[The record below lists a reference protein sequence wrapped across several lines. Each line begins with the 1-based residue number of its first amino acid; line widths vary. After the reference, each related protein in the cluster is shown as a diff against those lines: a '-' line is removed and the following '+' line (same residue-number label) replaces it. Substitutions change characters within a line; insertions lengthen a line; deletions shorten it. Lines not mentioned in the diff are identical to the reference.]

1 MIKAFED
8 YKLEGKMEQLIQLV
22 CKKLR
27 KNKPAEVIA
36 EELEEEL
43 TQIKKII
50 EAQKQ
55 VGSYDAEQICKLMM
69 G

>member
-1 MIKAFED
+1 
-8 YKLEGKMEQLIQLV
+8 MEQLIQLV

-27 KNKPAEVIA
+27 RNKTAEVIA

-50 EAQKQ
+50 EAQKRA
-55 VGSYDAEQICKLMM
+55 GSYDAEQICKMM
-69 G
+69 TE